1 MFNHYQNNNV
11 CDLDSI
17 AVHDIE
23 FDLHH
28 NSNNGPYTQFTYGDY
43 LQELQN
49 LEEGRTPMKI
59 DRQSIPRDLSNLHYV
74 HNVGLP
80 IDQQPQQAPA
90 RQPTI
95 SLMVDPNTNMPVQ
108 FSTNR
113 GGIQALPI
121 TFMPI
126 SQSQVLQQHQQNL
139 FQQSRQ
145 NELSQ
150 QQIQQ
155 TQQQTTISQ
164 QQKYSTNHHDKT
176 KEQIGQNGQKI
187 FPKPVFSYSCLI
199 AMALRHSEQG
209 SLPVSEIYKYMQSR
223 FPYFKTA
230 PDGWKN
236 SVRHNLSLNKA
247 FCKLERPD
255 GTSQRKGC
263 LWSLK
268 PEKKD
273 QLRREIRKWK
283 KKHPEAIKA
292 SMANPAF
299 FFSEELSLSS
309 DSLEDDSIDE
319 TKTPSPEH
327 IVPESHVTENRRHNT
342 LTTKN
347 FNFKIK
353 QEPLMELKSEEGL
366 DHDLVENA
374 AKELFG
380 NDLLFNQEDL
390 HTDEFWNELIDTS
403 ENPSLNDNKILL
415 SDDFEELENS
425 IKVERSTPSPFFSSA
440 AIHPPTLAGF

>member
-17 AVHDIE
+17 SVHDIE
-23 FDLHH
+23 FDLHPT
-28 NSNNGPYTQFTYGDY
+28 NNTSCYGQFTYGDY
-43 LQELQN
+43 LQELQD
-49 LEEGRTPMKI
+49 LEQGRTPMKI
-59 DRQSIPRDLSNLHYV
+59 DRQSLPRDLSNLHYV

-108 FSTNR
+108 FSTSR
-113 GGIQALPI
+113 GGGLQTLPI
-121 TFMPI
+121 TFMSIP
-126 SQSQVLQQHQQNL
+126 QSQVMHQQTLFQQQQQNRQNDLTQQQQNMLQHQQV
-139 FQQSRQ
+139 
-145 NELSQ
+145 Q
-150 QQIQQ
+150 QQ
-155 TQQQTTISQ
+155 QQQQQ
-164 QQKYSTNHHDKT
+164 QQKYNVHDKT
-176 KEQIGQNGQKI
+176 KDIPNGQKI

-292 SMANPAF
+292 SMANPDD
-299 FFSEELSLSS
+299 LSLSS

-327 IVPESHVTENRRHNT
+327 IVPESALNDSR
-342 LTTKN
+342 TTSLSTAPFNLNIKN
-347 FNFKIK
+347 
-353 QEPLMELKSEEGL
+353 EPLTEMEIKSEEQL
-366 DHDLVENA
+366 DDGMVESA

-380 NDLLFNQEDL
+380 NDLLFNQDDL
-390 HTDEFWNELIDTS
+390 QTDEFWNELIDTS
-403 ENPSLNDNKILL
+403 ENPTLCENKVLL
-415 SDDFEELENS
+415 SEDLQELESS
-425 IKVERSTPSPFFSSA
+425 IKAEPGSPSTSFFGSA
-440 AIHPPTLAGF
+440 VHQPTLAGF